1 MDSGRGASRS
11 AGRGPGP
18 GASRGAGPGV
28 SAAARPAAGPAA
40 RHATGRAARP
50 VATLAVFLGLALVPF
65 VWGSFTAYELGLYLL
80 YGMVGQGIALCWGR
94 AGFLPLGQALF
105 FGIGAYL
112 AGAGLR
118 AVGGEWWL
126 LVPVLAGACLVPAL
140 LAGVV
145 GALVFHRQVG
155 SGPYFSLIT
164 LALAMLGFQ
173 LANSLVDVTGGFN
186 GMTGIPELAGID
198 PFEHLYFVILA
209 ALALTTVVIGYLL
222 RSPFGQLLAA
232 VAQNEE
238 RLQFFGFRTSRLKA
252 LAFAMSAGVAGLAGA
267 LYAPHQG
274 IVTPQAVGFLLSAE
288 LVIWT
293 AVGGRASLAGPVL
306 GAVAIG
312 FLASGLRDA
321 FLYWEVVVALVFVV
335 VVLRWPGGMAGILRS
350 AVEAT
355 VEAAGR
361 AVGGAAGRAVG
372 RVGGGT
378 GRSPHRW
385 ATPGEGA
392 PAERGITLPAPIA
405 KPAPRLRFD
414 AVDVAVGSVEILKG
428 LSFEIDTRAIHCLIG
443 PNGAGKTSALNALTG
458 KLPLAAGDI
467 RWAGDSLA
475 GERVYGAAARGI
487 GRKSQV
493 PSIFPELTIGQNVD
507 IALWANRLRP
517 LDLVRMAPYRWRS
530 PLLARLETRFAFLG
544 DAGKAAGAL
553 SVGERQMLDF
563 ALTMLAEP
571 DLVLLDEP
579 CAGLSVEETARMTEA
594 IAELTAEIGATGIIV
609 EHDMQVVERL
619 SDHVLVMHQGRLLA
633 SGTMDEI
640 RSDPDVQAVYA
651 GGSKG

>member
-1 MDSGRGASRS
+1 MGSGRGASRGP
-11 AGRGPGP
+11 GRGPGP
-18 GASRGAGPGV
+18 GAS
-28 SAAARPAAGPAA
+28 AAARPAAG
-40 RHATGRAARP
+40 RAARP
-50 VATLAVFLGLALVPF
+50 VAALAVFLGLALVPF

-118 AVGGEWWL
+118 AVGGESWL

-140 LAGVV
+140 FAGVV

-186 GMTGIPELAGID
+186 GMTGIPEPAGID
-198 PFEHLYFVILA
+198 PFEHLYFVILV
-209 ALALTTVVIGYLL
+209 ALALTTAMIGYLL

-252 LAFAMSAGVAGLAGA
+252 LAFAVSAGVAGLAGA

-335 VVLRWPGGMAGILRS
+335 VVLRGGPAEWSASSGRRWRRRS
-350 AVEAT
+350 RRQGEPSAER
-355 VEAAGR
+355 AAGR
-361 AVGGAAGRAVG
+361 AGRRIGGRGRG
-372 RVGGGT
+372 N
-378 GRSPHRW
+378 
-385 ATPGEGA
+385 GA
-392 PAERGITLPAPIA
+392 PAKRGITLPAPVE

-475 GERVYGAAARGI
+475 GERVYGTAARGI

-517 LDLVRMAPYRWRS
+517 LDLFRMAPYRWHTS
-530 PLLARLETRFAFLG
+530 LLERLEARFAFLG
-544 DAGKAAGAL
+544 EAGQPAGAL

-594 IAELTAEIGATGIIV
+594 IAELTAEIGATGIVV

-633 SGTMDEI
+633 SGTMDEV
-640 RSDPDVQAVYA
+640 RSDPEVQVVYA